1 MESQKYNIIGKRLVS
16 HLSGGQAFSP
26 IEKVLDEISFD
37 KTGIVPDGLPYSFY
51 QVFAHIRIAQ
61 LDILE
66 YCRDEDYEAPN
77 WPDDYW
83 PDDPAPAN
91 ENEWKSL
98 IDDYFTER
106 QEFCN
111 LVEHSGTDLLKPFE
125 ANKDHNLFRQAE
137 LIIEH
142 TAYHTGQLYI
152 IHRLVSD

>member
-1 MESQKYNIIGKRLVS
+1 MKNYTDIKQQLIK
-16 HLSGGQAFSP
+16 HLEGGQAFSP
-26 IEKVLDEISFD
+26 IDKVLKEMPFEKI
-37 KTGIVPDGLPYSFY
+37 GIVPDGLPYSFY
-51 QVFAHIRIAQ
+51 QLFYHIRVAQ

-91 ENEWKSL
+91 EGEWQSL
-98 IDDYFTER
+98 IDAYFRER
-106 QEFCN
+106 KEFS
-111 LVEHSGTDLLKPFE
+111 EMISQPDTDILKPFQ
-125 ANKDHNLFRQAE
+125 ANEEHNLLRQAE

-152 IHRLVSD
+152 VYRILNK